1 MDGRRWRTSKSEFL
15 TWIVGYLLWIYM
27 GYMLQVY
34 IFIHIIYIYL
44 LSIHV

>member
-15 TWIVGYLLWIYM
+15 TWVVGDLLWIYM

-34 IFIHIIYIYL
+34 TFICIIYIYL